1 MIKNIKTII
10 KSNYVIKKM
19 LYYRQIIR
27 YKFYPEKAIKK
38 VYRQTRGKE
47 INLVSPKTLSE
58 KLTYINLYS
67 QHELATQLSDKYA
80 MRDYIKNHGYEN
92 LLVELID
99 VYNDV
104 DEIKFDL
111 LPERFVLKCTHG
123 CGYNIICKNKNELN
137 IKKVKKQLNR
147 WLNENFAYCCIE
159 KHYENIKPKII
170 CEKYIEAFDSGSI
183 IDYKMFCINGKV
195 QITQCCSDR
204 ENELK
209 LSYYDI
215 NWKKLDYSNRK
226 IDKGVTIKKPN
237 NYNQMLEVATKL
249 SSKFKFVRVDF
260 YETKEGIL
268 LGELTFTPAACN
280 LTYLSEKAEIELGNL
295 LNFGI

>member
-1 MIKNIKTII
+1 MIKNIKAFI
-10 KSNYVIKKM
+10 KSNYIVKKM
-19 LYYRQIIR
+19 LYYRQVIR
-27 YKFYPEKAIKK
+27 YKFYAEKAIKK
-38 VYRQTRGKE
+38 VYKQTRGKE
-47 INLVSPKTLSE
+47 INLVSPKILSE

-67 QHELATQLSDKYA
+67 QHKLATKLSDKYE
-80 MRDYIKNHGYEN
+80 MRDYIKKQGYED

-99 VYNDV
+99 VYDSV
-104 DEIKFDL
+104 DKINFDL
-111 LPERFVLKCTHG
+111 LPKKFALKCTHG
-123 CGYNIICKNKNELN
+123 CGYNIICKNKDELN
-137 IKKVKKQLNR
+137 IKKVKKQLSR
-147 WLNENFAYCCIE
+147 WLNENFAYFCIE
-159 KHYENIKPKII
+159 KHYEHIKPRII
-170 CEKYIEAFDSGSI
+170 CEKYIEAFDSSSI

-215 NWKKLDYSNRK
+215 NWSKLDYSNRE
-226 IDKGVTIKKPN
+226 IDKNIIIKKPN
-237 NYNQMLEVATKL
+237 NYDKMLEVATNL

-260 YETKEGIL
+260 YETKNRIL

-295 LNFGI
+295 LNLNI